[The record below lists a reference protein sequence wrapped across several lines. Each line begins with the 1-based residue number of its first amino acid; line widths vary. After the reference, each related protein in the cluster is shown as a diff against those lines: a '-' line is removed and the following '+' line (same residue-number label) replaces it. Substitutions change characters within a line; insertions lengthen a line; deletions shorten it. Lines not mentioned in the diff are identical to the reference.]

1 MNLPAETQLDF
12 SWLKRKPSECEVG
25 VDIDFYKL
33 FYALKSNFSCSYFFE
48 SLELPRHQDRYFT
61 TGFDPLVQFIAR
73 GNQLTIRGDA
83 ESIQRIT
90 GQQGTPIEKGSC
102 EVIVDLEGQSENPY
116 EYLKRQIPL
125 ERLGRTHQGG
135 LIGYFC
141 YESVNYF
148 EPAIKLEE
156 HADYPTF
163 HLGLY
168 TDGLILDNETGICHY
183 YTYHEDRM
191 DQVRPLLDGLDD
203 ISIPTRLDSV
213 KVLGN
218 SETREEHTTA
228 INNTLDEV
236 KAGNTF
242 QAEVGFKT
250 LYKIQGD
257 KIAVYDRLRQINPSP
272 YMFYVVFD
280 DVELMG
286 ASPEILIANTGPAV
300 LTTPT
305 AGTTGRSEDPDEDRR
320 LARALLTDAKEI
332 AEHNMLVD
340 LHRNDL
346 SRVCRIGTVRIASLM
361 YLIRFSHV
369 QHIVSDVVGELSADQ
384 TAYDLL
390 AAILPGGVVSGAPKI
405 ETMKIIDRN
414 ENTPRGPYGGA
425 VGRFSF
431 NGDSTFCLPIRSLF
445 CKGDECFTQTC
456 SGVVLDSNAEN
467 EYRELTRKLAAMQQT
482 LQELSQ

>member
-1 MNLPAETQLDF
+1 MNLPADTQLDF
-12 SWLKRKPSECEVG
+12 SWLKRKPTESEVG
-25 VDIDFYKL
+25 VDVDFFTL
-33 FYALKSNFSCSYFFE
+33 FYALKQTYRASYFFE

-61 TGFDPLVQFIAR
+61 VGFDPIVEFIAR
-73 GNQLTIRGDA
+73 GNQLTIQGDA
-83 ESIQRIT
+83 AAIEQIT
-90 GQQGTPIEKGSC
+90 GTANTEQVTI
-102 EVIVDLEGQSENPY
+102 DTENPY
-116 EYLKRQIPL
+116 WYLKSQVPM
-125 ERLGRTHQGG
+125 ERLGRPHQGG

-141 YESVNYF
+141 YEAVNYF
-148 EPAIKLEE
+148 ESAIKLEE
-156 HADYPTF
+156 HPDYPNF

-168 TDGLILDNETGICHY
+168 TDGLILDNESGICRY
-183 YTYHEDRM
+183 YTYHADRLAE
-191 DQVRPLLDGLDD
+191 VRALVDDLDRW
-203 ISIPTRLDSV
+203 SIPTQLDSV
-213 KVLGN
+213 EVLGN
-218 SETREEHTTA
+218 SVTEAEHTVA
-228 INNTLDEV
+228 IANTLEEV
-236 KAGNTF
+236 RAGNTF

-250 LYKIQGD
+250 LYNIQGD
-257 KIAVYDRLRQINPSP
+257 KIAVYNKLRQVNPSP
-272 YMFYVVFD
+272 YMFYVVFG

-286 ASPEILIANTGPAV
+286 ASPEILIANTDRAV

-305 AGTTGRSEDPDEDRR
+305 AGTTGRSSDPAEDRR
-320 LARALLTDAKEI
+320 MARALLTDSKEI

-346 SRVCRIGTVRIASLM
+346 SRVCRIGTVRIADLM

-445 CKGDECFTQTC
+445 CCGDKCFTQTC
-456 SGVVLDSNAEN
+456 SGVVLDSIAEN
-467 EYRELTRKLAAMQQT
+467 EYAELNRKLAAMRQT
-482 LQELSQ
+482 IQELSK

>member
-1 MNLPAETQLDF
+1 MNLPVDTQLNF
-12 SWLKRKPSECEVG
+12 SWLKRKPTEFEVG

-33 FYALKSNFSCSYFFE
+33 FYALKKQSRSCYFFE

-61 TGFDPLVQFIAR
+61 IGFDPLVEFLAR
-73 GNQLTIRGDA
+73 GNQLTIQGDA
-83 ESIQRIT
+83 QIIQQMT
-90 GQQGTPIEKGSC
+90 GHANDGS
-102 EVIVDLEGQSENPY
+102 VTLTVDNPY
-116 EYLKRQIPL
+116 QFLQQQLPM

-135 LIGYFC
+135 LVGYFC

-148 EPAIKLEE
+148 EPAISLEE
-156 HADYPTF
+156 HPDYPNF

-168 TDGLILDNETGICHY
+168 ADGLILDNETGICHY
-183 YTYHEDRM
+183 YTYHDDRSHV
-191 DQVRPLLDGLDD
+191 VRPLLPQLDTLT
-203 ISIPTRLDSV
+203 IPTRLDSV
-213 KVLGN
+213 EFLGN
-218 SETREEHTTA
+218 SETREAHTQA
-228 INNTLDEV
+228 IENTLEEV
-236 KAGNTF
+236 RAGNTF
-242 QAEVGFKT
+242 QAEVGFKSR
-250 LYKIQGD
+250 YHIRGD
-257 KIAVYDRLRQINPSP
+257 KIAVYDKLRQINPSP
-272 YMFYVVFD
+272 YMFYVVFE

-286 ASPEILIANTGPAV
+286 ASPEVLIANTDKAV

-305 AGTTGRSEDPDEDRR
+305 AGTTGRSSDPQEDRR
-320 LARALLTDAKEI
+320 LARALLTDPKEI

-369 QHIVSDVVGELSADQ
+369 QHIVSDVVGELADGQ

-431 NGDSTFCLPIRSLF
+431 NGDSAFCLPIRSLF
-445 CKGDECFTQTC
+445 CKGDECFSQTC
-456 SGVVLDSNAEN
+456 SGVVLDSSAEN
-467 EYRELTRKLAAMQQT
+467 EYNELKRKLAAMQQT
-482 LQELSQ
+482 LQELSK